1 MFARATFAL
10 FAVLLLG
17 LTGCAEAPTDSRDD
31 SAAAPSASAEVE
43 ALHALFA
50 EEWASRLEDNPL
62 FASRTGS
69 NAYNDRLPDV
79 SPEAYARRLE
89 QDRRYLERLE
99 AIERAALSAK
109 DRLNYDLFAWQ
120 LEQRIAHAR
129 FRDWRIPLNSDSG
142 FHMSLPRMHEAMPF
156 RTVADY
162 ENYLARLNALP
173 AYFEQQTANMRMGLE
188 DGFTLPKAILS
199 GVLPSIEGP
208 IVEDPENSVFFEPF
222 EAVPGHI
229 APAERER
236 LRTAGAEAIADAV
249 VPAYEAFRAF
259 FVSEYTPDAR
269 ESLGASE
276 MPEGEA
282 YYRNRLRFYTTLP
295 EATAQSIHELGR
307 QEVERIRGEMDAI
320 IETVGFEGDFDAFV
334 AFLRSDPRFYA
345 DNAEDL
351 LEKAAWLAKTI
362 DGKLPGYFGRLP
374 RQPYGVRPVPDDI
387 APNYTT
393 GRYWGAPLEGRTGGF
408 YMVNTYALD
417 QRPLYTLPAL
427 TLHEAVPGHHLQN
440 ALARE
445 LEDVPPFRRHFRS
458 HAFGEGW
465 GLYSEKLGIEM
476 GLYETPYED
485 FGRLT
490 YEMWRACRL
499 VIDTGIHAMGWSRQQ
514 ARDYLAGNTALAM
527 QNVRTEVDRYI
538 GWPGQ
543 ALAYKMG
550 EIEILDL
557 RAHAEAALGAEF
569 EIDAFHDALL
579 AAGPVPLPI
588 LRQRIEA
595 YVGAADSRSAAAG
608 G

>member
-31 SAAAPSASAEVE
+31 SAAAPSASAEAE

-222 EAVPGHI
+222 EA
-229 APAERER
+229 
-236 LRTAGAEAIADAV
+236 
-249 VPAYEAFRAF
+249 
-259 FVSEYTPDAR
+259 
-269 ESLGASE
+269 
-276 MPEGEA
+276 
-282 YYRNRLRFYTTLP
+282 
-295 EATAQSIHELGR
+295 
-307 QEVERIRGEMDAI
+307 
-320 IETVGFEGDFDAFV
+320 ET
-334 AFLRSDPRFYA
+334 
-345 DNAEDL
+345 
-351 LEKAAWLAKTI
+351 
-362 DGKLPGYFGRLP
+362 
-374 RQPYGVRPVPDDI
+374 
-387 APNYTT
+387 
-393 GRYWGAPLEGRTGGF
+393 
-408 YMVNTYALD
+408 
-417 QRPLYTLPAL
+417 
-427 TLHEAVPGHHLQN
+427 
-440 ALARE
+440 
-445 LEDVPPFRRHFRS
+445 
-458 HAFGEGW
+458 
-465 GLYSEKLGIEM
+465 GIEIAVARYDG
-476 GLYETPYED
+476 GL
-485 FGRLT
+485 
-490 YEMWRACRL
+490 
-499 VIDTGIHAMGWSRQQ
+499 
-514 ARDYLAGNTALAM
+514 
-527 QNVRTEVDRYI
+527 TE
-538 GWPGQ
+538 
-543 ALAYKMG
+543 
-550 EIEILDL
+550 L
-557 RAHAEAALGAEF
+557 RA
-569 EIDAFHDALL
+569 
-579 AAGPVPLPI
+579 
-588 LRQRIEA
+588 Q
-595 YVGAADSRSAAAG
+595 AAAG
-608 G
+608 RATWDVIDMLEEDARAACAEGLLAPLDGPALAGPAAGARTSTIR